1 MQHDAI
7 QQHPDDIHYFS
18 LVWLQNFSTTI
29 FILEIQLGCT
39 IRLRPSKKLQTAV
52 FNKAIVLILSVF
64 HLSLLKLKVQC
75 GQKYRHL

>member
-29 FILEIQLGCT
+29 FILEIQQNT
-39 IRLRPSKKLQTAV
+39 IS
-52 FNKAIVLILSVF
+52 S
-64 HLSLLKLKVQC
+64 
-75 GQKYRHL
+75 